1 MALRPSFSCRAALC
15 ALLFRHAA
23 AHGGAGRT
31 YPAIDVKYEFPA
43 SAVLGGPELV
53 SQSAE
58 EAVSFRRQVEDLT
71 QRASRSEDLLGEFV
85 SEANASLSELLP
97 LVQRAAA
104 MSLRERPRSVPGPA
118 FPQGVETVVH
128 DLSSRADDLD
138 DLHVDDS
145 AALSALKQEALD
157 TVSAR
162 LGEASDK
169 ERVADVAYVLAS
181 VKVRKLR
188 FIGGCRRAMRGC
200 PIGWAAH
207 GDACAPPSDY
217 EGWCGDVGVVQMSA
231 SEKEDFAWKC
241 GASWPCEKCLTHFD
255 GCPEGWV
262 ENAGLC
268 LAPPEY
274 DGICSPVMDFS
285 TFSPTR
291 RAEWSA
297 MCSARW
303 PCA

>member
-1 MALRPSFSCRAALC
+1 MALCLNFPCTAALF

-23 AHGGAGRT
+23 AQGGAGRT

-43 SAVLGGPELV
+43 SAVFGGPGLA

-58 EAVSFRRQVEDLT
+58 EALSFRRRVEDLSERT
-71 QRASRSEDLLGEFV
+71 RRSDDLLGAFV
-85 SEANASLSELLP
+85 SEANASLSELFP
-97 LVQRAAA
+97 LVQRAAT
-104 MSLRERPRSVPGPA
+104 MNLRERSRSVPGPA
-118 FPQGVETVVH
+118 FPQGVETVLH
-128 DLSSRADDLD
+128 DLSSRVGDIDE
-138 DLHVDDS
+138 LHVDDS
-145 AALSALKQEALD
+145 AALNALKQETLEAI
-157 TVSAR
+157 TAR
-162 LGEASDK
+162 LEEASVK
-169 ERVADVAYVLAS
+169 ERVADVAFVLAS
-181 VKVRKLR
+181 AQVRKLR
-188 FIGGCRRAMRGC
+188 FVGGCPRAMRGC
-200 PIGWAAH
+200 PIGWTAH
-207 GDACAPPSDY
+207 GDACAPPSNY
-217 EGWCGDVGVVQMSA
+217 EGLCGDVGVAQMSA
-231 SEKEDFAWKC
+231 SDKEDFAWKC

-268 LAPPEY
+268 VAPPEY

-285 TFSPTR
+285 TFSATR